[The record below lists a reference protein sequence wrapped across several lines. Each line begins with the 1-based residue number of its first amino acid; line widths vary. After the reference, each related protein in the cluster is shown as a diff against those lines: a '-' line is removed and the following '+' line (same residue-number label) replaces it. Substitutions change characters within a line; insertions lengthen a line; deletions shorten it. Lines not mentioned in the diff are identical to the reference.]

1 MSDLM
6 KKARECEIFLS
17 LRLPETG
24 KHPGLDNDDRFRAWR
39 KVAYDDPDFM
49 YEGDYIACYEKCRE
63 QAAGELT
70 NDQVRACITFLLRQM
85 RNQYTPYPCLVSGE
99 LHSLLLRWIELNEKE
114 DAE

>member
-39 KVAYDDPDFM
+39 KAAYDDPDFL
-49 YEGDYIACYEKCRE
+49 YDGDYIACYEKCRE

-85 RNQYTPYPCLVSGE
+85 RNQYAPYPCLVSGE

>member
-49 YEGDYIACYEKCRE
+49 YEGDYIACYEECR
-63 QAAGELT
+63 
-70 NDQVRACITFLLRQM
+70 D
-85 RNQYTPYPCLVSGE
+85 
-99 LHSLLLRWIELNEKE
+99 K
-114 DAE
+114 DASEREGGR

>member
-6 KKARECEIFLS
+6 KKAMECEIFLS

-39 KVAYDDPDFM
+39 KAAYDDPDFL
-49 YEGDYIACYEKCRE
+49 YDGDYIACYEECRDKD
-63 QAAGELT
+63 ASELS
-70 NDQVRACITFLLRQM
+70 NDQVRGCITFLLRQM
-85 RNQYTPYPCLVSGE
+85 RNQYAPYPCLVSGE
-99 LHSLLLRWIELNEKE
+99 LYRLLLRWIELNEKE